1 MIEWCDHHKDD
12 IPQPEEA
19 DMKSGE
25 KSCDL
30 GAWDVEFF
38 KVSPGVLYGI
48 INAAYHLDIKGLVDD
63 SCKTVRVLNEP
74 LLYISAE

>member
-1 MIEWCDHHKDD
+1 
-12 IPQPEEA
+12 
-19 DMKSGE
+19 MKSGE

-38 KVSPGVLYGI
+38 KVSTGVLYGI

-74 LLYISAE
+74 LLYITAE